1 MRQTPKRLLVVGDS
15 TILHDVRDELFSR
28 GFEVTYCPGGE
39 AALRHTQQHGLPY
52 LMVVNLDLPDF
63 NVNGLELCK
72 RMRELADLP
81 IITVVNRDA
90 DTPGRALKAL
100 DYADDYVRKPV
111 DPHELLKRIVGIL
124 SRVNNYSYA
133 KGPEVVICDCLSI
146 DYVNRCVTVDGDR
159 RDLTPTE
166 NALLQVL
173 IKHMGKV
180 VATDTLVDRVW
191 RDGVSISDRNALR
204 VHMHRLRAKLKRKSD
219 EDDDLIVTERGVGYV
234 LRGC

>member
-1 MRQTPKRLLVVGDS
+1 MQTPKRLLVVGDS

-39 AALRHTQQHGLPY
+39 AALHHTQQHGLPY
-52 LMVVNLDLPDF
+52 LMVVNLDLSDI
-63 NVNGLELCK
+63 NGLELCK
-72 RMRELADLP
+72 QMHELADLP
-81 IITVVNRDA
+81 IIAVVNRDA
-90 DTPGRALKAL
+90 DTPGRALRAL

-111 DPHELLKRIVGIL
+111 DAHELLKRIVRIL
-124 SRVNNYSYA
+124 SRVSNYSYA
-133 KGPEVVICDCLSI
+133 RGPEVAICDCLTI

-173 IKHMGKV
+173 VKHLGNV
-180 VATDTLVDRVW
+180 VGADTLVDRVW
-191 RDGVSISDRNALR
+191 REGVSISDRNALR

-219 EDDDLIVTERGVGYV
+219 GDDDLIVTERGVGYL
-234 LRGC
+234 LRSC